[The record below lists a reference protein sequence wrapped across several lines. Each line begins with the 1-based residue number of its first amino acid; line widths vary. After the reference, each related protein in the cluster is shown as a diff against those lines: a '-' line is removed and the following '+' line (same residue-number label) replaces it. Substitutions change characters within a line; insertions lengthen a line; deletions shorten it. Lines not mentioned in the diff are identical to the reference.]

1 MIKITTYSVRDK
13 DGNYIATYRDA
24 GYTIRFAERTPRAV
38 AVEMIV
44 QTVDKEEIWH
54 RKRRTK
60 RVRRAEKEQLGLK
73 NQKELIEEKAND

>member
-1 MIKITTYSVRDK
+1 MTKSVTYSVRDK

-44 QTVDKEEIWH
+44 HTVDKEEIWH
-54 RKRRTK
+54 RKKTTK
-60 RVRRAEKEQLGLK
+60 KDILGDK
-73 NQKELIEEKAND
+73 